1 MSNLA
6 VKYMGLDLENP
17 FVVSSSS
24 LSNTVEKVKGCEA
37 AGAGAV
43 VLKSLFEEEIQA
55 SIDSMGRSAMEHTE
69 ALDYISSIE
78 TSTGLQEYVD
88 LIRGSKKVVS
98 IPVIASVNAVREEW
112 WVDHVP
118 KLESAGADAIE
129 LNISRL
135 PNDYRDSDEK
145 VIDFYVRTVQHVRKL
160 VSLPIAVKIGH
171 YFTSIPSVVD
181 KLAWAG
187 ADGVVLFNRFYQLDI
202 DIKSMKLTNASP
214 LSSPEDLAVPLRWLT
229 LLYGDVQ
236 LDMAA
241 SSGVHNGN
249 GAVKAVLAG
258 ATVVQVCSALY
269 KHGVEYLGSMK
280 EEFSDWMET
289 HKFDTVAEMR
299 GRLSQKH
306 SNVPESYER
315 LQYIKALVGQE

>member
-6 VKYMGLDLENP
+6 IQYMGLDLENP

-24 LSNTVEKVKGCEA
+24 LTNTVDKVEKCAA

-55 SIDSMGRSAMEHTE
+55 SIDSMGQSALEHTE
-69 ALDYISSIE
+69 ALDYITSIE
-78 TSTGLQEYVD
+78 TSTGLQQYID
-88 LIRGSKKVVS
+88 LIRGAKKAVS
-98 IPVIASVNAVREEW
+98 IPVIASVNAVREQW
-112 WVDHVP
+112 WVEHVP

-135 PNDYRDSDEK
+135 PSDYRDSDEK
-145 VIDFYVRTVQHVRKL
+145 IINSYVKTVEQVRKI
-160 VSLPIAVKIGH
+160 VSVPIAVKIGH
-171 YFTSIPSVVD
+171 YFTSIPAFVD
-181 KLAWAG
+181 KLGWAG
-187 ADGVVLFNRFYQLDI
+187 ADAVVLFNRFYQIDI
-202 DIKSMKLTNASP
+202 DITKMKLSNSSP

-229 LLYGDVQ
+229 LLYGNTD

-241 SSGVHNGN
+241 SSGVHDGN

-258 ATVVQVCSALY
+258 ATAVQVCSALY
-269 KHGVEYLGSMK
+269 KHGVDYLTTIK
-280 EEFSDWMET
+280 QEFAGWMET
-289 HKFDTVAEMR
+289 HRFDSVAEMR
-299 GRLSQKH
+299 GRLSQKQ

>member
-1 MSNLA
+1 MSNLGI
-6 VKYMGLDLENP
+6 KYMGLDLENP

-24 LSNTVEKVKGCEA
+24 LTNTIEKVTRCEA

-55 SIDSMGRSAMEHTE
+55 SIDSMSQSAMEHTE
-69 ALDYISSIE
+69 ALDYITSIE
-78 TSTGLQEYVD
+78 TSTGLQQYVD
-88 LIRGSKKVVS
+88 LIRGSKEAVS
-98 IPVIASVNAVREEW
+98 IPVIASVNAVREQW
-112 WVDHVP
+112 WVEHVP

-135 PNDYRDSDEK
+135 PSDYRDSDEK
-145 VIDFYVRTVQHVRKL
+145 VVDFYIRTVQEVRKL
-160 VSLPIAVKIGH
+160 ITVPIAVKIGH

-202 DIKSMKLTNASP
+202 DIKKMKLTNASP

-229 LLYGDVQ
+229 LLYGDVE

-241 SSGVHNGN
+241 SSGIHDGH
-249 GAVKAVLAG
+249 GAVKAILAG
-258 ATVVQVCSALY
+258 ATVTQVCSALY
-269 KHGVEYLGSMK
+269 KHGVEYLGKMK
-280 EEFSDWMET
+280 EEFSTWMEN
-289 HKFDTVAEMR
+289 HRFDTVPEMR

>member
-24 LSNTVEKVKGCEA
+24 LSNTVEKVKRCEA

-69 ALDYISSIE
+69 ALDYITSIE
-78 TSTGLQEYVD
+78 TSTSLQQYVD
-88 LIRGSKKVVS
+88 LIRGAKETVS
-98 IPVIASVNAVREEW
+98 IPVIASVNAVREQW
-112 WVDHVP
+112 WVEHVP
-118 KLESAGADAIE
+118 RLESAGADAIE

-145 VIDFYVRTVQHVRKL
+145 VVDFYVRTVQKVRKL
-160 VSLPIAVKIGH
+160 VSVPIAVKIGY

-202 DIKSMKLTNASP
+202 DIKNMKLTNASP

-229 LLYGDVQ
+229 LLYGNVEM
-236 LDMAA
+236 DMAA
-241 SSGVHNGN
+241 SSGVHNGH
-249 GAVKAVLAG
+249 GAVKTILAG

-269 KHGVEYLGSMK
+269 KHGVEYLSTMK
-280 EEFSDWMET
+280 QEFADWMET
-289 HKFDTVAEMR
+289 HKFDSVSEMR

>member
-1 MSNLA
+1 MSSLA
-6 VKYMGLDLENP
+6 IKYMGLDLENP

-24 LSNTVEKVKGCEA
+24 LTNTVEKVQRCEA

-55 SIDSMGRSAMEHTE
+55 SIDSMSQSAMEHTE
-69 ALDYISSIE
+69 ALDYITSVE
-78 TSTGLQEYVD
+78 TSTGLQQYVE
-88 LIRGSKKVVS
+88 LIRGSKEAVS
-98 IPVIASVNAVREEW
+98 IPVIGSVNAVREQW
-112 WVDHVP
+112 WVEHVP

-135 PNDYRDSDEK
+135 PSDYRDSDEK
-145 VIDFYVRTVQHVRKL
+145 VIDFYIRTVQEVRKL
-160 VSLPIAVKIGH
+160 VTVPIAVKLGH
-171 YFTSIPSVVD
+171 YFTSIPAVVD

-202 DIKSMKLTNASP
+202 DIKKLKLSNASP
-214 LSSPEDLAVPLRWLT
+214 LSTPEDLAVPLRWLT
-229 LLYGDVQ
+229 LLYGDVE

-241 SSGVHNGN
+241 SSGVHDGH
-249 GAVKAVLAG
+249 GAVKAILAG
-258 ATVVQVCSALY
+258 ATVTQVCSALY
-269 KHGVEYLGSMK
+269 KHGVEYLGTMK
-280 EEFSDWMET
+280 EEFSAWMET
-289 HKFDTVAEMR
+289 HKFDTVPEMR